1 MAEGGRLGLRE
12 VCNLRFHGGGS
23 DERVKVAGPMPGS
36 AQFLFIGCV
45 TIRIYI
51 LHARSRNAQQE
62 IGINSAI
69 AKQCQTQ
76 HNLPTTL

>member
-1 MAEGGRLGLRE
+1 MEGGRLGWRE

-23 DERVKVAGPMPGS
+23 DERVKVAGPMQGS
-36 AQFLFIGCV
+36 IQLLFVGCV
-45 TIRIYI
+45 TIRLFI
-51 LHARSRNAQQE
+51 LRARSQNAQQE